1 MSASLILSHNDLR
14 NTTFDCDSLGIH
26 YQVTSKV
33 GLFTT
38 GKTTQ
43 VRRWDNQSRQFVL
56 IAEWERHNFQ
66 SDVFKFPRRTGSDTV
81 PVSTF
86 LTRKSGFTKTKRS
99 FVGDDG
105 RRYTWKVKSS
115 ELVAYASE
123 AGRKDAPIAKFHEKH
138 VFFGRR
144 NAYLELFPGYEGTLD
159 TLVLTFLYVEW
170 KRRESQNSA
179 AAAASASASA
189 SAGAAA
195 AASC

>member
-1 MSASLILSHNDLR
+1 MSASLILSRDDMR

-26 YQVTSKV
+26 YQVTSEV
-33 GLFTT
+33 GLFIT

-66 SDVFKFPRRTGSDTV
+66 SDVFKLPRRTGGDSV

-86 LTRKSGFTKTKRS
+86 LTRKSGFTKTERS
-99 FVGDDG
+99 FVGDDD

-115 ELVAYASE
+115 ELMAYASE
-123 AGRKDAPIAKFHEKH
+123 AGKTGAPIAKYHKRH
-138 VFFGRR
+138 VLFGRR
-144 NAYLELFPGYEGTLD
+144 NAYLELYPGYEGTLD

-170 KRRESQNSA
+170 KRRQSENSGT
-179 AAAASASASA
+179 AS
-189 SAGAAA
+189 G
-195 AASC
+195 